1 MLKHYSNQDTFLLEI
16 EPKMD
21 DPSYHVVT
29 LIELATTNHQQP
41 SVSPMD
47 CRRSQQSTPH
57 SQAAPWQQSFALGST
72 HQQQQHQT
80 SHSQSHT
87 PQ

>member
-1 MLKHYSNQDTFLLEI
+1 MLKHYSNQDTFILEV
-16 EPKMD
+16 ETKVEE
-21 DPSYHVVT
+21 PSYHVVT
-29 LIELATTNHQQP
+29 LIELSTTNQT
-41 SVSPMD
+41 STSPMD

-57 SQAAPWQQSFALGST
+57 STQTAPWQQPFSLGSSL
-72 HQQQQHQT
+72 QQ